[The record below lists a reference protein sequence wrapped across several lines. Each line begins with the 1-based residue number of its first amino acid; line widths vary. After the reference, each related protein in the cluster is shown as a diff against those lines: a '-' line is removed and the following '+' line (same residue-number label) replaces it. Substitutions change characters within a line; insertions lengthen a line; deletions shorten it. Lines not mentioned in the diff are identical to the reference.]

1 MWGVYLKPFSLT
13 RRASKHFS
21 LRWKASSRSSCHI
34 SSFLAKLTS
43 TISRWGVYVKDFF
56 LSPISLFHSYTP
68 LPHPGPAAPL
78 LSSSANMSLPRSP
91 HLLRALY
98 NSLSVSLKMFESHY
112 HSFQSLHLT
121 FFKLSPRLPHVCAYV
136 WAHSFTF
143 EVFICSSSSHGFQL
157 ADVKKE
163 KKVTW
168 TCTVCFSIAIMLVIY
183 RSFYYTLLN
192 LFLPTAVI

>member
-1 MWGVYLKPFSLT
+1 MLATAKSPNKEDMWGVYLKPFSLK

-68 LPHPGPAAPL
+68 LPHPTPTSVF

-91 HLLRALY
+91 PLLLTLY
-98 NSLSVSLKMFESHY
+98 NSLSVSLKMFQSPY
-112 HSFQSLHLT
+112 HSFQSLL
-121 FFKLSPRLPHVCAYV
+121 FFSPNRFLPNSVISDCVCACAHVCLFA
-136 WAHSFTF
+136 S
-143 EVFICSSSSHGFQL
+143 GFL
-157 ADVKKE
+157 HV
-163 KKVTW
+163 
-168 TCTVCFSIAIMLVIY
+168 
-183 RSFYYTLLN
+183 
-192 LFLPTAVI
+192 